1 MILNQEEDRM
11 SDSKLHLFERQNYL
25 NLKTFRKTGVAVPTP
40 VWFAED
46 QGVLYVRTIDGSGK
60 VKRIRNNGSVQVA
73 PCDARGGLL
82 GEWIDAHAS
91 LVTSQET
98 IAQVDR
104 ALDRKYGFQ
113 RTMFNLLGRLRKEKG
128 ATIAI
133 ELS

>member
-1 MILNQEEDRM
+1 M
-11 SDSKLHLFERQNYL
+11 SDPKLRPFERQNYL
-25 NLKTFRKTGVAVPTP
+25 NLKTFRRSGVGVATP

-73 PCDARGGLL
+73 PCDSRGGLL
-82 GEWIDAHAS
+82 SEWLDGRAR
-91 LVTSQET
+91 LVMAQET

-104 ALDRKYGFQ
+104 LLDRKYGFQ
-113 RTMFNLLGRLRKEKG
+113 RKMFNLLGRLHKDKG

-133 ELS
+133 ELA